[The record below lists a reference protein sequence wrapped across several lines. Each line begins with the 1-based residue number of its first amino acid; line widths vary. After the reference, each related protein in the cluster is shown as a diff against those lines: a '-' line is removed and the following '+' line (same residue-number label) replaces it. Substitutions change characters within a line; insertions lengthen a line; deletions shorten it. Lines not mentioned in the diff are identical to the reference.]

1 LVSAN
6 YRPFIGGGVNY
17 CPCDG
22 ATTMNQHASLH
33 TIATSVIMIAVGC
46 HAGWKHGFHEHH
58 ATEAAFVPN
67 PLFLPVADPEILWGQ
82 LLDVL
87 DDDFRVQREDRVRVV
102 GDLML
107 EGRIETFPTVGSTV
121 LEPWRGDSTRGFERW
136 HATLQSLRRRASV
149 RVIPADGG
157 FLVDMTVHKEL
168 EFLNQPENATV
179 ERVPMRE
186 DGPPSSRGDTVGA
199 TAATTMGWIP
209 VGRDVS
215 LEQRLLRALQAR
227 LVQ

>member
-1 LVSAN
+1 
-6 YRPFIGGGVNY
+6 
-17 CPCDG
+17 
-22 ATTMNQHASLH
+22 MNQHSSLL
-33 TIATSVIMIAVGC
+33 TIAMSLITIALGC
-46 HAGWKHGFHEHH
+46 HAGWKHGFHGHH

-67 PLFLPVADPEILWGQ
+67 PLFLPVSDPEIVWVQ

-87 DDDFRVQREDRVRVV
+87 DDDLRVQREDRARGV

-107 EGRIETFPTVGSTV
+107 EGRIVTFPTIGSTV

-149 RVIPADGG
+149 RVIPAEGG

-179 ERVPMRE
+179 EKIPMRE
-186 DGPPSSRGDTVGA
+186 DRRPSSRWDTVEP

-215 LEQRLLRALQAR
+215 LEQRLLRDLQAR

>member
-1 LVSAN
+1 M
-6 YRPFIGGGVNY
+6 I
-17 CPCDG
+17 
-22 ATTMNQHASLH
+22 NQHSSLL
-33 TIATSVIMIAVGC
+33 TIAISLITMALGC
-46 HAGWKHGFHEHH
+46 HAGWKHGFHGHH
-58 ATEAAFVPN
+58 ATEAALVPN
-67 PLFLPVADPEILWGQ
+67 PLFLPVGNPEIVWVQ

-107 EGRIETFPTVGSTV
+107 EGRIETFPTIGSTV

-149 RVIPADGG
+149 RVIPAEGG

-179 ERVPMRE
+179 EKVPLRE
-186 DGPPSSRGDTVGA
+186 DGPPSSRWDSVEP

-215 LEQRLLRALQAR
+215 LEQRLLRDLQAR

>member
-1 LVSAN
+1 MAL
-6 YRPFIGGGVNY
+6 
-17 CPCDG
+17 
-22 ATTMNQHASLH
+22 
-33 TIATSVIMIAVGC
+33 GC
-46 HAGWKHGFHEHH
+46 HAGWKHGFHGHH
-58 ATEAAFVPN
+58 GSGAAFVPN
-67 PLFLPVADPEILWGQ
+67 PLFLPIADPEIVWVQ

-107 EGRIETFPTVGSTV
+107 EGRIETFPTIGSTV
-121 LEPWRGDSTRGFERW
+121 LEPWRGDSTQGFERW

-149 RVIPADGG
+149 RVIPAEGG

-179 ERVPMRE
+179 EKIPMRE
-186 DGPPSSRGDTVGA
+186 DGPPSSRWDLVEPI
-199 TAATTMGWIP
+199 AATTRGWIP

-215 LEQRLLRALQAR
+215 LEQRLLQDLQAR